1 MLKELSALKNFCFY
15 YYQSVNVP
23 IYLFDGKEQIIQYP
37 NQVKVLDPVLLQS
50 FK

>member
-23 IYLFDGKEQIIQYP
+23 IYLFDGKEQM
-37 NQVKVLDPVLLQS
+37 VLLQS